1 MNSNLDPNS
10 HEPLIDSALIGLD
23 LTAEHHLA
31 NCPCCQGEREKTEQA
46 LREFAEMQRDEATR
60 PEPFWQAQA
69 DRIRAARAQISP
81 RSPLRTALVPA
92 LALLLLLALQL
103 TPQKETS
110 PKPVQQVQA
119 ISDHDLLVEVE
130 RTMNTATPYALEPVA
145 LLSDE
150 SASTY
155 SVPENNAT
163 KEPRSHVN

>member
-1 MNSNLDPNS
+1 MTPNLDPNS

-31 NCPCCQGEREKTEQA
+31 NCPCCQGEREKTEHA
-46 LREFAEMQRDEATR
+46 LRDFAELQREQANR
-60 PEPFWQAQA
+60 SERFWQDQA
-69 DRIRAARAQISP
+69 ARIREARAQISQ
-81 RSPLRTALVPA
+81 RSPFRTALVPA

-110 PKPVQQVQA
+110 PKPVQQTQT

-145 LLSDE
+145 LLSDDNE
-150 SASTY
+150 ATY
-155 SVPENNAT
+155 AVSDQNHP
-163 KEPRSHVN
+163 KEPRPHAN